1 MNGNFVFLARC
12 AGTIY
17 FDWELGMLVRIA
29 FVLFVGV
36 FSVDQALAIKASGKV
51 SVAAF
56 GQDCGELTGGHY

>member
-1 MNGNFVFLARC
+1 
-12 AGTIY
+12 
-17 FDWELGMLVRIA
+17 MLVRIA